1 MRSDRDGS
9 RNTRPPVQR
18 PLDAAVSVRAG
29 NLATKPVPV
38 AGFSLGKLG
47 LPLGNKAR
55 VSGIRCHGP
64 SDEKSCKNVG
74 MGAAL

>member
-1 MRSDRDGS
+1 MGPG
-9 RNTRPPVQR
+9 TPPQTV
-18 PLDAAVSVRAG
+18 L
-29 NLATKPVPV
+29 PVAV
-38 AGFSLGKLG
+38 AGFSFGARWVG
-47 LPLGNKAR
+47 PRGNKAR